1 MLIIL
6 GTDSQFCTV
15 EAFVTGIVDEYARYL
30 RPRRKLF
37 TLFVCLV
44 SFALGIP
51 MVFQGGVY
59 VFTLMDYFS
68 ASGFTLMTVV
78 FCEIAGLCWIY
89 GRSIFSIHFVIRNY
103 MIIRSLLTLLTTNL
117 FLGANRIF
125 SQMKDMLGFSPSRY
139 MYFCWTII
147 SPLIIIILFVFSI
160 VKYERVTYANS
171 YIYPL
176 FGELI
181 GWCMGMA
188 SVICIPIYA
197 LFYLLKQDGSLKER
211 IIKGG
216 DLWS

>member
-1 MLIIL
+1 MVVKLPFAPVWAILFFLMLIIL

-15 EAFVTGIVDEYARYL
+15 EAFVTGIVDEYAGYL

-37 TLFVCLV
+37 TLVVCLL

-51 MVFQGGVY
+51 MIFQGGVY

-78 FCEIAGLCWIY
+78 FCEIAGLCWVY
-89 GRSIFSIHFVIRNY
+89 GS
-103 MIIRSLLTLLTTNL
+103 
-117 FLGANRIF
+117 NRIF

-139 MYFCWTII
+139 MFFCWTFI

-171 YIYPL
+171 YIFPL

-181 GWCMGMA
+181 GWCMGLA
-188 SVICIPIYA
+188 SVVCIPIYA
-197 LFYLLKQDGSLKER
+197 LFYLLRQDGSLKER
-211 IIKGG
+211 IIKGSQELLCLMG
-216 DLWS
+216 DAQC